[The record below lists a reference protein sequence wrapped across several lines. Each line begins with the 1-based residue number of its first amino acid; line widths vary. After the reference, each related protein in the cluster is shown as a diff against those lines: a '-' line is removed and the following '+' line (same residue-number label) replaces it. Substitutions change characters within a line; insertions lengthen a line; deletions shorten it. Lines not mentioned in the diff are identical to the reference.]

1 MKLFT
6 NYIKTTNLNYNYL
19 NNLKRNYSGLPSP
32 SAYQSD
38 DENKEEE

>member
-1 MKLFT
+1 MTPKEKEQEILSEEEFC
-6 NYIKTTNLNYNYL
+6 Y
-19 NNLKRNYSGLPSP
+19 YSGLPSP